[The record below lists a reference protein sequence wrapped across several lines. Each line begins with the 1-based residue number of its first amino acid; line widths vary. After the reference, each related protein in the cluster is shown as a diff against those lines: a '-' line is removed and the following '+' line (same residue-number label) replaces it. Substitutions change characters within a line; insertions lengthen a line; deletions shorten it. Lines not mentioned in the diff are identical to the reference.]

1 MLEAARVR
9 RFQAKSLC
17 FQPSGEK
24 TMQEL
29 TEVAREHGVYV
40 GFSPSCLTP
49 HRAHNLQYRAA
60 LFSVGR

>member
-1 MLEAARVR
+1 
-9 RFQAKSLC
+9 
-17 FQPSGEK
+17 
-24 TMQEL
+24 MQEL

-60 LFSVGR
+60 LLVWEGEQITQISRTAQQKPPATFGV